1 MIIKHCVG
9 AQQSLYN
16 ILALFRIIFCAS
28 QKVDYSIY
36 RAYFETHHRNDV
48 AIFLFWPTLRVA
60 PSCPGLNRQHHHLWA
75 KYEFRGGTM
84 ARVFTYKSINFFCF
98 CLGSWPINMYTCGTY
113 HILAA
118 CFSPKCAA
126 VARDCSA
133 NTGFEAATGSQGC
146 SRSVWGADG
155 CASGQDTPA
164 QGFTPPPTPLP
175 PY

>member
-1 MIIKHCVG
+1 MMLPFFCFGPPWGWHPP
-9 AQQSLYN
+9 AQ
-16 ILALFRIIFCAS
+16 
-28 QKVDYSIY
+28 V
-36 RAYFETHHRNDV
+36 
-48 AIFLFWPTLRVA
+48 
-60 PSCPGLNRQHHHLWA
+60 NRQHHHLWA

-126 VARDCSA
+126 VARDCSG

-175 PY
+175 PYWWASCLFLPSSCEEKIEHHAATRWLKQQWPSSSPAQKKRCLCSLL